1 MDDVQPNESGAGGM
15 PHDLTRSTTN
25 GERLTQQRRAVW
37 RVLMDHTGHLTAE
50 EILAGLLPSFPH
62 LSTATIYREL
72 AWLKRRGLISETD
85 VGRGPKVYERLSDPP
100 HHHLVCLICGSVA
113 DLDDSQF
120 DFLRQSLEQQSG
132 FVPRIDHFAVFG
144 TCRQCRG

>member
-1 MDDVQPNESGAGGM
+1 LDENLPDVTGAI
-15 PHDLTRSTTN
+15 PDLARSPRD

-37 RVLMDHTGHLTAE
+37 RVFMERTGHLTAE
-50 EILAGLLPSFPH
+50 DILAALQPSFPH

-113 DLDDSQF
+113 DLDDGQF
-120 DFLRQSLEQQSG
+120 RSLRQSLENGIG
-132 FVPRIDHFAVFG
+132 FVPRIEHFAVFG
-144 TCRQCRG
+144 TCGHCRE

>member
-1 MDDVQPNESGAGGM
+1 MVDEIARNVTEGLDDLARFPR
-15 PHDLTRSTTN
+15 D
-25 GERLTQQRRAVW
+25 GERFTQQRRAIW
-37 RVLMDHTGHLTAE
+37 RVFTEGSGHMTAE
-50 EILAGLLPSFPH
+50 DILAAMQPTFPH

-72 AWLKRRGLISETD
+72 AWLKRRELISETD
-85 VGRGPKVYERLSDPP
+85 VGRGSKVYERLSDPP

-120 DFLRQSLEQQSG
+120 NSLRQSLENEIG

-144 TCRQCRG
+144 ACRHCRE

>member
-1 MDDVQPNESGAGGM
+1 MDEILSDAQGEL
-15 PHDLTRSTTN
+15 HDRVRSPRD

-37 RVLMDHTGHLTAE
+37 RVFVERAGHLTAE
-50 EILAGLLPSFPH
+50 EILAALQPSFPH
-62 LSTATIYREL
+62 LSTGTVYREL
-72 AWLKRRGLISETD
+72 SWLKRRGLISETD

-113 DLDDSQF
+113 NLDDSQF
-120 DFLRQSLEQQSG
+120 NFLRQALEREIG

-144 TCRQCRG
+144 TCRRCRE